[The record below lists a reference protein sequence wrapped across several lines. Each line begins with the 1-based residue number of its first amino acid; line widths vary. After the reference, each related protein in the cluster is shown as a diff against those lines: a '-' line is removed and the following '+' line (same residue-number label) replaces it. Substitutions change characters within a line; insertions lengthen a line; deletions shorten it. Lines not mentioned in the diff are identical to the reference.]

1 MHPSK
6 RFRGF
11 TLIEVV
17 VALAIVALGM
27 FAVFKAIGDTTS
39 NIGYLRDRSMAAWIA
54 DNRITEIR
62 LSGEFPSIDKT
73 EGDVDFA
80 GRHWHWVATVSQT
93 PVEGLRRIDMKV
105 RRDGDA
111 EESALISLAGFVGA
125 TAASTGPSSTPWNSG
140 ALEQNPGDED
150 EP

>member
-1 MHPSK
+1 MNPNSRLK
-6 RFRGF
+6 GF

-62 LSGEFPSIDKT
+62 LSGEYPSVDKT
-73 EGDVDFA
+73 EGDTEYA
-80 GRHWHWVATVSQT
+80 GRRWHWTAVISQT
-93 PVEGLRRIDMKV
+93 PVEGLRRIDIGV
-105 RRDGDA
+105 RREGDA
-111 EESALISLAGFVGA
+111 EDSALVSLTGFVGA
-125 TAASTGPSSTPWNSG
+125 TATATGPSPTPWNAAGSAG
-140 ALEQNPGDED
+140 GPGGGE